1 MMLRGPSSRLGRFF
15 LAALGWLPVWFFI
28 WYSAAPLLG
37 LPVLWITHLA
47 LDLIVPGV
55 ISEILGYGKDLQFA
69 TTVTVTIP
77 DAPPGAIAEI
87 VVPVNPLIYSWNLPV
102 LLALLFAAEE
112 RFFSL
117 SRLVIGYVALLPFHA
132 WGVIFEVLKTLALQ
146 AGPEA
151 AAQVGIT
158 GWGREAVALGYQ
170 FGYLMLP
177 VIAASSLWIALN
189 RPLLNALLADRDAAE
204 PPPGS
209 D

>member
-1 MMLRGPSSRLGRFF
+1 MMLRGPSSLLGRFF

-28 WYSAAPLLG
+28 WYQAAALLS
-37 LPVLWITHLA
+37 LPVIWLA
-47 LDLIVPGV
+47 RGALELLAPGV
-55 ISEILGYGKDLQFA
+55 ISEIVGYGQDLHFA

-77 DAPPGAIAEI
+77 DAPPGAIAEL
-87 VVPVNPLIYSWNLPV
+87 VVPVNVLMYSWNLPV
-102 LLALLFAAEE
+102 LLALLFAADE

-132 WGVIFEVLKTLALQ
+132 WGVTFEVLKTLVIQ

-177 VIAASSLWIALN
+177 IIAASSLWIALN
-189 RPLLNALLADRDAAE
+189 RPLLDALLADRDAEE
-204 PPPGS
+204 PS

>member
-1 MMLRGPSSRLGRFF
+1 MLRGPSSRLGRFF

-28 WYSAAPLLG
+28 WYSAAPLLS
-37 LPVLWITHLA
+37 LPVLWLA
-47 LDLIVPGV
+47 QWTLDLLAPGV
-55 ISEILGYGKDLQFA
+55 IREVLGYGADLHFA

-77 DAPPGAIAEI
+77 DAPPGAIAEL

-132 WGVIFEVLKTLALQ
+132 WGVVFEVLKALAIQ

-151 AAQVGIT
+151 AAQVGLT
-158 GWGREAVALGYQ
+158 GWEREAVALGYQ

-189 RPLLNALLADRDAAE
+189 RPLLHALLADRDAAE